1 MRDTAQMSQL
11 LLAGIVVILIA
22 TQLQVILDSV
32 CI

>member
-32 CI
+32 YI

>member
-11 LLAGIVVILIA
+11 LLAGIVVILVA

-32 CI
+32 YI